1 MDTGGVFVG
10 VPWIGVCRRRAHAE
24 RCGQDRFRPGSRVL
38 PQELRELSCRATLD
52 VPGSAARAISGWLAT
67 HRKQVT
73 AKLWDQAAA
82 CSTQT
87 VLVLR

>member
-1 MDTGGVFVG
+1 MFVG

-38 PQELRELSCRATLD
+38 PQEPRELSRRATLD
-52 VPGSAARAISGWLAT
+52 VPGSTARAISGRFAT
-67 HRKQVT
+67 HRKQVA
-73 AKLWDQAAA
+73 AKPWQRAAG
-82 CSTQT
+82 CWTQT

>member
-1 MDTGGVFVG
+1 MPFCLI
-10 VPWIGVCRRRAHAE
+10 PAI
-24 RCGQDRFRPGSRVL
+24 FPPL
-38 PQELRELSCRATLD
+38 PKKHQAPHQELRELSCRATLD

-73 AKLWDQAAA
+73 AKLWQRAAA
-82 CSTQT
+82 CWTQT